1 MVGTAAVGVNC
12 TQVFTVGSQSSVVW
26 AEGVVPRFV
35 FVCVPLC
42 RPVRVNFSCGVRH
55 ARERRDERTRGPP
68 LVGPATIAV
77 WPHRSRSMW
86 PPPIAVH

>member
-42 RPVRVNFSCGVRH
+42 RPVCCCCGVDRF
-55 ARERRDERTRGPP
+55 
-68 LVGPATIAV
+68 V
-77 WPHRSRSMW
+77 
-86 PPPIAVH
+86 